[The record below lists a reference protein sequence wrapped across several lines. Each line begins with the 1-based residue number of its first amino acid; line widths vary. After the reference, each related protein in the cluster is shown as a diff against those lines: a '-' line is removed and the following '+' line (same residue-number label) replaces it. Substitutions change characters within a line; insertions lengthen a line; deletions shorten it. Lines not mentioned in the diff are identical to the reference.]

1 MVSGKVVLRTGA
13 APAAEQMGWI
23 GVGEQACVHGH
34 RGSHGAE
41 CSAVGAVTLTHGV
54 GVVAY
59 CSAMGRLWLSALGAD
74 RPGIVAAVSGV
85 LVELGCNLEDST
97 MTNLQGHFAV
107 MLVVAAPE
115 GVTAGALEEALVAV
129 AGRFELVVVVRP
141 LGDAPAPGQVP
152 GAPTESW
159 TIAVHGADRPGI
171 VRDVTSALAAAGGNV
186 VDLSTH
192 LVGGTDAPVYV
203 MTLWVTLAAGEA
215 GEAAAEAIRQAAAAL
230 DVHCSVHRDEVD
242 LL

>member
-1 MVSGKVVLRTGA
+1 MEPNVVPT
-13 APAAEQMGWI
+13 AP
-23 GVGEQACVHGH
+23 
-34 RGSHGAE
+34 
-41 CSAVGAVTLTHGV
+41 VTLTHGLGAV
-54 GVVAY
+54 TY

-85 LVELGCNLEDST
+85 LVDLGCNLEDST

-107 MLVVAAPE
+107 MLVVAAPD
-115 GVTAGALEEALVAV
+115 GVTAAALEDALGGV
-129 AGRFELVVVVRP
+129 AGSFELVVAVRP
-141 LGDAPAPGQVP
+141 LGDAPAPGD
-152 GAPTESW
+152 AARAATESW

-171 VRDVTSALAAAGGNV
+171 VRDVTSALAEAGGNV

-192 LVGGTDAPVYV
+192 LIGPTDAPVYV
-203 MTLWVTLAAGEA
+203 MTLWVTLAAGAA
-215 GEAAAEAIRQAAAAL
+215 GEAAAERIREAAAAL